1 MPGRY
6 SPSLTE
12 IPRLIAAGRTTPR
25 DLLEASL
32 KAIREQEAD
41 VQAWAHLADDCA
53 RVLAEKLRD
62 SVARSDLHG
71 VPFAVK
77 DIYDSADLPT
87 EWGTPVQ
94 KGRVPTR
101 DCALVAKLLELG
113 AVLVGKTHTT
123 AFAYY
128 DAAPTRNPHK
138 LAHTP
143 GGSSSGSAAAVAC
156 GMVPLALGSQT
167 QGSVLRPASFCGVVG
182 FKPTFGKLPLEGVMP
197 FAPTL
202 DHAGLFT
209 STVADMQVVWQA
221 LGYASEADPCD
232 TITSIDWP
240 PPSSP
245 AAEVDA
251 AMLGCLE
258 SSLSRLAQS
267 GFRIQHVPRPP
278 FFDDLPEAL
287 RTVMYFEAAREH
299 GAMFEE
305 HGAAV
310 GDKLATLLAEGLRIS
325 EEDYQVAI
333 ASIDEAR
340 AAFATWSAENAII
353 ATPAAMGPAPR
364 GLDSTGDPRSNAPF
378 TALGVPAISIPMGSS
393 PDGLPLGLQL
403 VAASGDE
410 SRLLATARAIE
421 RMLQPEDTPTV

>member
-1 MPGRY
+1 MPNRF
-6 SPSLTE
+6 SPSLAQ
-12 IPRLIAAGRTTPR
+12 IPKLLRDGITTPLE
-25 DLLEASL
+25 LLETSL
-32 KAIREQEAD
+32 KAIDDQEAD
-41 VQAWAHLADDCA
+41 VQAWAYLADNQTA
-53 RVLAEKLRD
+53 TPAQE
-62 SVARSDLHG
+62 SDLHG

-77 DIYDSADLPT
+77 DIYDTAGLPT

-94 KGRVPTR
+94 EGRVPTS
-101 DCALVAKLLELG
+101 DCALVAKLKNLG

-128 DAAPTRNPHK
+128 DAAPTTNPHNF
-138 LAHTP
+138 AHTP

-156 GMVPLALGSQT
+156 GMVPLAFGSQT
-167 QGSVLRPASFCGVVG
+167 QGSVLRPASFCVVVG

-202 DHAGLFT
+202 DHAGIFT

-221 LGYASEADPCD
+221 LGYSTKSNPSDSIT
-232 TITSIDWP
+232 TIEWP

-245 AAEVDA
+245 EAEIDI
-251 AMLGCLE
+251 AMTECLE
-258 SSLSRLAQS
+258 SSLPHLQQR
-267 GFRIQHVPRPP
+267 GVRVKDVPRPS
-278 FFDDLPEAL
+278 FFDELPAAL

-299 GAMFEE
+299 GAVFKE

-310 GDKLATLLAEGLRIS
+310 GDKLSELLEEGLRIS
-325 EEDYQVAI
+325 EETYQLAI
-333 ASIDEAR
+333 ASIGKSR
-340 AAFATWSAENAII
+340 AAFALWAADHPII

-364 GLDSTGDPRSNAPF
+364 GLDSTGDPRPNAPF

-403 VAASGDE
+403 VAASGDD
-410 SRLLATARAIE
+410 SRLLATARNNEQIFQTQEA
-421 RMLQPEDTPTV
+421 PTL

>member
-1 MPGRY
+1 MSNRF
-6 SPSLTE
+6 SPSLAQ
-12 IPRLIAAGRTTPR
+12 IPKLLRDGKTTPL
-25 DLLEASL
+25 DLLETSL
-32 KAIREQEAD
+32 KAIDEQEAD
-41 VQAWAHLADDCA
+41 VQAWAYLADNQTA
-53 RVLAEKLRD
+53 TPATG
-62 SVARSDLHG
+62 SDLHG

-77 DIYDSADLPT
+77 DIYDTAELPT

-94 KGRVPTR
+94 EGHVPTS
-101 DCALVAKLLELG
+101 DCALVAKLKNLG

-128 DAAPTRNPHK
+128 DAAPTTNPHNF
-138 LAHTP
+138 AHTP

-182 FKPTFGKLPLEGVMP
+182 FKPTFGKLPLQGVMP

-202 DHAGLFT
+202 DHAGIFT
-209 STVADMQVVWQA
+209 STVADMRVVWQA
-221 LGYASEADPCD
+221 LGYSTHSNPCD
-232 TITSIDWP
+232 TITTIEWP

-245 AAEVDA
+245 EAEVDR
-251 AMLGCLE
+251 AMTTRLQ
-258 SSLSRLAQS
+258 SSLRHLQQR
-267 GFRIQHVPRPP
+267 GVKVKNVPRPS
-278 FFDDLPEAL
+278 FFDELPAAL

-299 GAMFEE
+299 GAIFKE

-310 GDKLATLLAEGLRIS
+310 GDKLSQLLEEGLRIT
-325 EEDYQVAI
+325 EETYQLAI
-333 ASIDEAR
+333 ASIGKSR
-340 AAFATWSAENAII
+340 AAFARWAADHPIS

-403 VAASGDE
+403 VAASGDD

-421 RMLQPEDTPTV
+421 QIFQTQEAPTL